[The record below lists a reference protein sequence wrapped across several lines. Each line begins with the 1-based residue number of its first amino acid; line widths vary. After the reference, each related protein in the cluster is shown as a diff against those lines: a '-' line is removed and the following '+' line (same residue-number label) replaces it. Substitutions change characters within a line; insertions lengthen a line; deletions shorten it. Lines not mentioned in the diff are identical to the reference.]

1 MAAALGATSSYPPV
15 SGTDLLTLFSVVED
29 NRINLDWFPQSEE
42 LRCVEEKSESGT
54 GKF

>member
-1 MAAALGATSSYPPV
+1 MAAALGATSSYPAV
-15 SGTDLLTLFSVVED
+15 SDTDLLAWQAED
-29 NRINLDWFPQSEE
+29 SRINLDWVPRSEE

>member
-1 MAAALGATSSYPPV
+1 MAAALGATSSYPAV
-15 SGTDLLTLFSVVED
+15 SGTDLLTLFSEVED
-29 NRINLDWFPQSEE
+29 SRINLDWVPQSEE